1 MKPYD
6 ILAAGEINPDLVLT
20 GDVVPA
26 FGQVENSLST
36 RKAGGTT
43 ALPSLDEAMQYVG
56 CASLTGK
63 VSKVKVLTFKGT
75 ANRNDPKSCA
85 WDSNGPGEALIGER
99 AGQENELRNAAYT
112 SECRRDPTI
121 RKATCG
127 QSLCETGSNSAQSKT
142 LYMPGNTL
150 HGNWESLRLPGD
162 NMPGC
167 IGKSKD
173 VSQ

>member
-1 MKPYD
+1 MS
-6 ILAAGEINPDLVLT
+6 DL
-20 GDVVPA
+20 
-26 FGQVENSLST
+26 ENR
-36 RKAGGTT
+36 RKKI
-43 ALPSLDEAMQYVG
+43 VG

-63 VSKVKVLTFKGT
+63 VVKVKVPSFKGL
-75 ANRNDPKSCA
+75 ANQNAPEPCA
-85 WDSNGPGEALIGER
+85 DGSNPTGEALVGER
-99 AGQENELRNAAYT
+99 EGQENELRNT
-112 SECRRDPTI
+112 SHTSGCRRGPTI

-127 QSLCETGSNSAQSKT
+127 QSLCEIGSNPAQSET
-142 LYMPGNTL
+142 LYMLGNTL